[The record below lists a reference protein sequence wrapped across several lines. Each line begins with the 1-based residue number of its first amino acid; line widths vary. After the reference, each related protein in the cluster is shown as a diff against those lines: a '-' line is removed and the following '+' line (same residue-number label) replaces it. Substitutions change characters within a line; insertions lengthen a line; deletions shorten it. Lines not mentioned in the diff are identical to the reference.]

1 MPIEILI
8 VETRG
13 SAPREPAPGCGWTA
27 ARIHGSIGGGN
38 LEYTALK
45 IAREMLLSGENSG
58 RGSSRSAIRS
68 ANAAAAA

>member
-1 MPIEILI
+1 MWVDADGIY
-8 VETRG
+8 
-13 SAPREPAPGCGWTA
+13 
-27 ARIHGSIGGGN
+27 GSIGGGN

-58 RGSSRSAIRS
+58 RGSSRSAIPS